1 MSNDTEL
8 DIKDCCGAFAEIG
21 SIIRPDDTE
30 LAFSIT
36 ANDKALLEAKKDKI
50 SAYIAETFSDV
61 KAEFVADSELT
72 YNVTVSF
79 GVTAEKMIFEMN
91 LRHLMA

>member
-1 MSNDTEL
+1 MSNNNET

-30 LAFSIT
+30 L
-36 ANDKALLEAKKDKI
+36 
-50 SAYIAETFSDV
+50 TFVVS
-61 KAEFVADSELT
+61 ADSEAALET
-72 YNVTVSF
+72 KKSELKVHLAERFADAEVKMENQADNHAAISIVFSC
-79 GVTAEKMIFEMN
+79 TAEKMIFEMN

>member
-1 MSNDTEL
+1 MSSNNT

-30 LAFSIT
+30 LSFFIT
-36 ANDKALLEAKKDKI
+36 FDSQFAVDEKRSELEAYVNKQFDKEVTI
-50 SAYIAETFSDV
+50 SFTAQDEYSYLV
-61 KAEFVADSELT
+61 VL
-72 YNVTVSF
+72 SF
-79 GVTAEKMIFEMN
+79 TCTAEKMIFEMN